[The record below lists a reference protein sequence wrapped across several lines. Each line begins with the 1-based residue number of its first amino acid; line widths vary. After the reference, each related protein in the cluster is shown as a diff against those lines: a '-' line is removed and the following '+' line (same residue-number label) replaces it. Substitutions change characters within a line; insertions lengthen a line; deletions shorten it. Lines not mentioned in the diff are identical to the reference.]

1 MPTMAARKAAAWIL
15 AGVVLAAGGAM
26 VGLRLRDRPVG
37 EGRVQRSAR
46 YYDHDA
52 AEIWARVV
60 DPGRW
65 KEWRTD
71 LGAVAP
77 VADIR
82 GHKAFRIDDR
92 GEVNT
97 WEIVETFPDRRV
109 TMCVASADGPYGGC
123 QVFEMVKRDDG
134 AILTFIEALRPR
146 SGSFALVNTV
156 RSRTRRIDAALD
168 QLGAALGQPDPP
180 KRDKVRELS
189 IYKREPPSTGGAADG
204 G

>member
-1 MPTMAARKAAAWIL
+1 MSARKNAAWIL
-15 AGVVLAAGGAM
+15 AGLALAAAGAM
-26 VGLRLRDRPVG
+26 AGLRLRDKPIG

-52 AEIWARVV
+52 KEIWAKVV

-71 LGAVAP
+71 LDVVAAVP
-77 VADIR
+77 DIR
-82 GHKAFRIDDR
+82 GHKAWRIDDR
-92 GEVNT
+92 GEANT

-109 TMCVASADGPYGGC
+109 TMCVASTDGPYGGC

-134 AILTFIEALRPR
+134 AIITFIEALRPR
-146 SGSFALVNTV
+146 SQTFALVHTA
-156 RSRTRRIDAALD
+156 RSRTHRLDAALD

-189 IYKREPPSTGGAADG
+189 IYKREVPAAGKDSG
-204 G
+204 